1 MHWFSNLGTMKKL
14 LFGFGLIAIVT
25 AVVGYMGVSSLS
37 TIAALTDTMYE
48 RDLRGLSFIKQANI
62 EFVSGGREIRRI
74 LTETDMQRVHTRI
87 AALEKYNQELNRLL
101 DEIEKTLATAEGKAR
116 MARIRQ
122 AYPTYCSANM
132 EAARLVLDGKR
143 DLAIA
148 KRGGANKE
156 SEVVEGELKVIAGL
170 KEKMSEAANEEAGQ
184 VYRRTRTILLGIVVV
199 AVLGSMALG
208 YFISL
213 TVVKPLAKTVHVLEA
228 FAAGDYDQHLDV
240 NTKEEIG
247 RMAVSLN
254 AAIAATGKAMR
265 EVQAASERE
274 KEIAQRDKEAAQ
286 RDKEAADLLRS
297 KITHLLEVVDA
308 AAKGDLTKTVQVEG
322 NEAVDELAAGI
333 RKMLGDLSGVIAQ
346 VAEGAAQFAEGSRV
360 IAENSQTLAQGAQ
373 QQSSSVEEMSASIE
387 ELSRAIES
395 VKEGA
400 NEADRVAREANQLA
414 DDGGKAV
421 SRSVESMSLI
431 RASSQQISEIIQV
444 ISEIASQTN
453 LLALNAAIEAAR
465 AGEHGMGFAVV
476 ADEVRKLAE
485 RSNTAARQISSL
497 IKESSQRVEEG
508 AGLSDQAGKSLR
520 QIIEAV
526 EATAAKIGEIAAAT
540 VQQAANAQ
548 EVSKAIQA
556 VAHVTEQTAAGSEEM
571 ASSSEELGA
580 QATAL
585 RDLVS
590 RFKIETHSSAHA

>member
-1 MHWFSNLGTMKKL
+1 MRWFFDLSTMKKL
-14 LFGFGLIAIVT
+14 LLGFGLIATVT
-25 AVVGYMGVSSLS
+25 AVVGYLGMSSMS
-37 TIAALTDTMYE
+37 TIARLTDTMYE
-48 RDLRGLSFIKQANI
+48 RDLRGLSFVKQAYI
-62 EFVSGGREIRRI
+62 EFVCSGREIRRI
-74 LTETDMQRVHTRI
+74 LTETDPQRVRTQVEN
-87 AALEKYNQELNRLL
+87 LEKYNQRLTHLL
-101 DEIEKTLATAEGKAR
+101 DEIDKTLATAEGKER

-122 AYPTYCSANM
+122 AYPIYCNGNM
-132 EAARLVLDGKR
+132 EAARMVLDGKR
-143 DLAIA
+143 DLALA
-148 KRGGANKE
+148 KRSGANRE
-156 SEVVEGELKVIAGL
+156 SQVVETELKIIADL
-170 KEKMSEAANEEAGQ
+170 KEKLAENANVETGQ
-184 VYRRTRTILLGIVVV
+184 IYRRARAVLLSIVVA

-208 YFISL
+208 YLISL
-213 TVVKPLAKTVHVLEA
+213 TVVRPLAKTVHVLEA
-228 FAAGDYDQHLDV
+228 FAGGDYDQRLEIH
-240 NTKEEIG
+240 TKEEIG
-247 RMAVSLN
+247 RMAVALN

-265 EVQAASERE
+265 EVREAGERE
-274 KEIAQRDKEAAQ
+274 KAIAQRDKEAAQ
-286 RDKEAADLLRS
+286 RDKEAADQLRR
-297 KITHLLEVVDA
+297 KINHLLEVVDA
-308 AAKGDLTKTVQVEG
+308 AAKGDLTRTVQVEG

-333 RKMLGDLSGVIAQ
+333 RKMLGDLSAVISQ

-400 NEADRVAREANQLA
+400 NEANRVAREANQLA

-421 SRSVESMSLI
+421 SRSVESMGLI
-431 RASSQQISEIIQV
+431 RNSSQQISEIIQV
-444 ISEIASQTN
+444 ISEITSQTN

-526 EATAAKIGEIAAAT
+526 ESTAAKIGEIAAAT

-580 QATAL
+580 QAAAL

-590 RFKIETHSSAHA
+590 RFKINAQA